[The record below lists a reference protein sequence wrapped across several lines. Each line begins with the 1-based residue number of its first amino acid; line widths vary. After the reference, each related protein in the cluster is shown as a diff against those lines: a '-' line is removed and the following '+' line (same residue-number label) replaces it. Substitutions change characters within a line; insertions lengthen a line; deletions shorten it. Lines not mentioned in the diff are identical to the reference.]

1 MATLKTLIGKQALRE
16 NCLFDWTWFD
26 PDARIV
32 LQGLVSNLLNPLSLS
47 TSHPFYWISFC
58 TEGQQGC
65 NQPYKFQQLYIKKER
80 NHKLLVISDLHK
92 LAALYILGQTLN
104 GMQRTS
110 DSKLA
115 NHFKSAQHFQGIVQI
130 IVILHE
136 TRPHLRSPGFQT
148 LLIAQGKCRHG
159 PALESMTMTAHT
171 ISLSHSNLHTW
182 HQHIQQWSML
192 YLSLGFTFV
201 NYWWYCATSWLPCQ
215 HRTFDSVIKYL
226 LVVGHTSVSG
236 DSCRFLHCYK
246 SFFHLLQKP

>member
-130 IVILHE
+130 IVIFHE
-136 TRPHLRSPGFQT
+136 TRPHLRLQGF
-148 LLIAQGKCRHG
+148 R
-159 PALESMTMTAHT
+159 P
-171 ISLSHSNLHTW
+171 
-182 HQHIQQWSML
+182 
-192 YLSLGFTFV
+192 
-201 NYWWYCATSWLPCQ
+201 
-215 HRTFDSVIKYL
+215 YL
-226 LVVGHTSVSG
+226 LLKANAAMAQRWSPWLWQLTLSVYHTVTCTLDISTSNSDQCCIFLLVS
-236 DSCRFLHCYK
+236 
-246 SFFHLLQKP
+246 HLSTTDGTVQPLDCPVNTELLTLWLNTF